1 MLAKTYQSAMNML
14 ARREHS
20 VFELTRKLQ
29 QKDFPSE
36 LIQEVIER
44 LVADNLLNDERY
56 AEAYVRMRSA
66 RGFGLQRIRMEMKE
80 RGIASELI
88 SDAIEQSEI
97 DWNALALEVRNQKF
111 GEQPAEEFSLRAKQM
126 KFLQY
131 RGFSHA
137 QINAAVT
144 GLDD

>member
-1 MLAKTYQSAMNML
+1 MLAKTYQSAMNIL

-29 QKDFPSE
+29 QKDYPSDMVS
-36 LIQEVIER
+36 EVIER
-44 LVADNLLNDERY
+44 LVADNLLSDERF

-66 RGFGLQRIRMEMKE
+66 RGFGLKRIRLEMKE
-80 RGIASELI
+80 RGVASELI
-88 SDAIEQSEI
+88 SEAIEQTDV
-97 DWNALALEVRNQKF
+97 DWFALARDVRDRKF
-111 GEQPAEEFSLRAKQM
+111 GEQYPQDFALRAKQM

-131 RGFSHA
+131 RGFSHE
-137 QINAAVT
+137 QITAAVT

>member
-44 LVADNLLNDERY
+44 LVAENLLSDERY

-66 RGFGLQRIRMEMKE
+66 RGYGLQRIRMEMQE
-80 RGIASELI
+80 RGVASELI
-88 SDAIEQSEI
+88 SDAIEQCEV
-97 DWNALALEVRNQKF
+97 DWNALALEVRNKKF
-111 GEQPAEEFSLRAKQM
+111 GEQPPEEYKLRAKQM

>member
-20 VFELTRKLQ
+20 VFELTRKLK

-36 LIQEVIER
+36 LIEEVIER
-44 LVADNLLNDERY
+44 LVADNLLSDEHY

-66 RGFGLQRIRMEMKE
+66 RGYGLQRIRMEMQE
-80 RGIASELI
+80 RGVASELI
-88 SDAIEQSEI
+88 SEAIEKSEV
-97 DWNALALEVRNQKF
+97 DWNALAHEVRNKKF
-111 GEQPAEEFSLRAKQM
+111 GEQRPEEFALRAKQM
-126 KFLQY
+126 EFLQY

>member
-1 MLAKTYQSAMNML
+1 MNML

-36 LIQEVIER
+36 LIDEVVER
-44 LVADNLLNDERY
+44 LVADRLLSDERY
-56 AEAYVRMRSA
+56 AEAYLRMRSA
-66 RGFGLQRIRMEMKE
+66 RGYGLQRIRMEMQE
-80 RGIASELI
+80 RGVASELI
-88 SDAIEQSEI
+88 GDAIEQSEV
-97 DWNALALEVRNQKF
+97 DWFALASEVRSRKF
-111 GEQPAEEFSLRAKQM
+111 GEQCPEDFALRAKQM
-126 KFLQY
+126 RFLQY

-137 QINAAVT
+137 QINAAVA

>member
-36 LIQEVIER
+36 LIQQVIER
-44 LVADNLLNDERY
+44 LVADNLLSDERY

-66 RGFGLQRIRMEMKE
+66 RGYGLQRIRMEMQE
-80 RGIASELI
+80 RGVASELI
-88 SDAIEQSEI
+88 SDALDNSEV
-97 DWNALALEVRNQKF
+97 DWNALAQEVRNKKF
-111 GEQPAEEFSLRAKQM
+111 GEQQPDEYALRAKQM

>member
-20 VFELTRKLQ
+20 VFELTCKLQ

-56 AEAYVRMRSA
+56 AEAYVRIRSA

-80 RGIASELI
+80 RGVASELI

-97 DWNALALEVRNQKF
+97 DWNELALEVKSKKF
-111 GEQPAEEFSLRAKQM
+111 GEQPAEEFTLRAKQM

-137 QINAAVT
+137 QINAAVI

>member
-29 QKDFPSE
+29 QKDFPFE

-44 LVADNLLNDERY
+44 LVADNLLSDERY

-66 RGFGLQRIRMEMKE
+66 RGFGLQRIRMEMNE

-88 SDAIEQSEI
+88 SEAIEQSDV
-97 DWNALALEVRNQKF
+97 DWHALALEVRYKKF
-111 GEQPAEEFSLRAKQM
+111 GEQPAEELALRAKQM

>member
-36 LIQEVIER
+36 LIQQVIER
-44 LVADNLLNDERY
+44 LVADNLLSDERY

-80 RGIASELI
+80 RGVASELI
-88 SDAIEQSEI
+88 SDAIEQSEV
-97 DWNALALEVRNQKF
+97 DWNALALEVRYKKF
-111 GEQPAEEFSLRAKQM
+111 GEQPAEELALRAKQM

>member
-29 QKDFPSE
+29 QKDYPSD
-36 LIQEVIER
+36 LVKQVIER
-44 LVADNLLNDERY
+44 LVADNLLSDERF

-66 RGFGLQRIRMEMKE
+66 RGFGLQRIRLEMKE
-80 RGIASELI
+80 RCVDSELVRE
-88 SDAIEQSEI
+88 AIEQSDV
-97 DWNALALEVRNQKF
+97 DWFALARDVRERKF
-111 GEQPAEEFSLRAKQM
+111 GEQYPQELALRAKQM

>member
-36 LIQEVIER
+36 LINEVIER
-44 LVADNLLNDERY
+44 LVVDNLLSDERY
-56 AEAYVRMRSA
+56 AEAYLRMRSA
-66 RGFGLQRIRMEMKE
+66 RGYGLQRIRMEMQE
-80 RGIASELI
+80 RGVADELI
-88 SDAIEQSEI
+88 SQAIEECDV
-97 DWNALALEVRNQKF
+97 DWIALAHDVRNKKF
-111 GEQPAEEFSLRAKQM
+111 GEQPPAEFALRAKQM

>member
-20 VFELTRKLQ
+20 VFELTRKLE

-36 LIQEVIER
+36 LIKEVIER
-44 LVADNLLNDERY
+44 LIADNLLSDERF

-66 RGFGLQRIRMEMKE
+66 RGFGLQRIRLEMKE
-80 RGIASELI
+80 RGVDSYLIDRAIAE
-88 SDAIEQSEI
+88 SDV
-97 DWNALALEVRNQKF
+97 DWNALASEVRDRKF
-111 GEQPAEEFSLRAKQM
+111 GEQRPEEFSLRAKQM

>member
-1 MLAKTYQSAMNML
+1 MNML

-20 VFELTRKLQ
+20 VFELTCKLQ

-56 AEAYVRMRSA
+56 AEAYVRIRSA

-80 RGIASELI
+80 RGVASELI

-97 DWNALALEVRNQKF
+97 DWNELALEVKSKKF
-111 GEQPAEEFSLRAKQM
+111 GEQPAEEFALRAKQM

-137 QINAAVT
+137 QINAAVI

>member
-1 MLAKTYQSAMNML
+1 ML

-29 QKDFPSE
+29 QKDFSSE
-36 LIQEVIER
+36 LIDEVIER
-44 LVADNLLNDERY
+44 LVADNLLSDERF
-56 AEAYVRMRSA
+56 AEAYLRMRSA
-66 RGFGLQRIRMEMKE
+66 RGFGLQRIRLEMKE
-80 RGIASELI
+80 RGVTSELV
-88 SDAIEQSEI
+88 SAAIEQSDI
-97 DWNALALEVRNQKF
+97 DWFALASDVRERKF
-111 GEQPAEEFSLRAKQM
+111 GEHYPDEFALRAKQM

>member
-29 QKDFPSE
+29 QKDFPHE
-36 LIQEVIER
+36 MVNEVIER
-44 LVADNLLNDERY
+44 LVADNLLSDEHY
-56 AEAYVRMRSA
+56 AEAYVRIRSA
-66 RGFGLQRIRMEMKE
+66 RGFGLQRIRLEMKE
-80 RGIASELI
+80 RGVTSELI
-88 SDAIEQSEI
+88 SDAIEQSDV
-97 DWNALALEVRNQKF
+97 DWFTLASDVRDKKF
-111 GEQPAEEFSLRAKQM
+111 GEQTPQEVALRAKQI

-144 GLDD
+144 GLED

>member
-36 LIQEVIER
+36 LINEVIER
-44 LVADNLLNDERY
+44 LVADRLLSDERF

-66 RGFGLQRIRMEMKE
+66 RGYGLQRISMEMQE
-80 RGIASELI
+80 RGVASELI
-88 SDAIEQSEI
+88 SHAIEQCDV
-97 DWNALALEVRNQKF
+97 DWIALAHDVRNKKF
-111 GEQPAEEFSLRAKQM
+111 GEQQPAEFALRAKQM

-137 QINAAVT
+137 QINAAIT

>member
-1 MLAKTYQSAMNML
+1 MLDKTYQSAMNML

-20 VFELTRKLQ
+20 VFELARKLQ

-36 LIQEVIER
+36 MITEVIEQ
-44 LVADNLLNDERY
+44 LVADNLLSDERY
-56 AEAYVRMRSA
+56 AEAYIRMRSA
-66 RGFGLQRIRMEMKE
+66 RGYGLQRIRMEMQE
-80 RGIASELI
+80 RGVASELI
-88 SDAIEQSEI
+88 SDAIEQSEV
-97 DWNALALEVRNQKF
+97 DWVALALDVRNKKF
-111 GEQPAEEFSLRAKQM
+111 GEQQPEEFSVRAKQM

-144 GLDD
+144 GLED

>member
-20 VFELTRKLQ
+20 VFELTRKLE

-36 LIQEVIER
+36 MIKEVIER
-44 LVADNLLNDERY
+44 LIADNLLSDERF

-66 RGFGLQRIRMEMKE
+66 RGFGLQRIRLEMKE
-80 RGIASELI
+80 RGVDSYLIDRAIAE
-88 SDAIEQSEI
+88 SDV
-97 DWNALALEVRNQKF
+97 DWNALASEVRDRKF
-111 GEQPAEEFSLRAKQM
+111 GEQRPEEFSLRAKQM

>member
-36 LIQEVIER
+36 LISEVIER
-44 LVADNLLNDERY
+44 LVADNLLSDERY

-66 RGFGLQRIRMEMKE
+66 RGYGLQRIRMEIQE
-80 RGIASELI
+80 RGVASELI
-88 SDAIEQSEI
+88 SDAIAQCEI
-97 DWNALALEVRNQKF
+97 DWHALALEVRNKKF
-111 GEQPAEEFSLRAKQM
+111 GEQQPADFALRTKQM
-126 KFLQY
+126 KFLEY

-137 QINAAVT
+137 QINAVVT
-144 GLDD
+144 GLDN

>member
-36 LIQEVIER
+36 LITEVIAR
-44 LVADNLLNDERY
+44 LVADNLLSDERF
-56 AEAYVRMRSA
+56 AEAYLRMRSA
-66 RGFGLQRIRMEMKE
+66 KGYGLQRIRLEMKE
-80 RGIASELI
+80 RGVASELI
-88 SDAIEQSEI
+88 GDAIEQSDI
-97 DWNALALEVRNQKF
+97 DWYALASDVRDRKF
-111 GEQPAEEFSLRAKQM
+111 GEQPPEEFALRARQM

>member
-36 LIQEVIER
+36 LITEVIER
-44 LVADNLLNDERY
+44 LVADNLLSDECF
-56 AEAYVRMRSA
+56 AEAYLRMRSA
-66 RGFGLQRIRMEMKE
+66 RGFGLQRIRLEMKE
-80 RGIASELI
+80 RGVASELI
-88 SDAIEQSEI
+88 GDAIEQSDI
-97 DWNALALEVRNQKF
+97 DWFALASDVRDRKF
-111 GEQPAEEFSLRAKQM
+111 GEQYPQEFSLRARQM

>member
-36 LIQEVIER
+36 MITEVIEQ
-44 LVADNLLNDERY
+44 LVADNLLSDERY
-56 AEAYVRMRSA
+56 AEAYIRMRSA
-66 RGFGLQRIRMEMKE
+66 RGYGLQRIKMEMQE
-80 RGIASELI
+80 RGVASELI
-88 SDAIEQSEI
+88 SDAIEQSEV
-97 DWNALALEVRNQKF
+97 DWVALALDVRSKKF
-111 GEQPAEEFSLRAKQM
+111 GEQQPEEFSLRAKQM

-144 GLDD
+144 GLED

>member
-1 MLAKTYQSAMNML
+1 MLEKIYQSAMNML

-36 LIQEVIER
+36 MVTEVVER
-44 LVADNLLNDERY
+44 LVADNLLSDERF
-56 AEAYVRMRSA
+56 AEAYLRMRSA
-66 RGFGLQRIRMEMKE
+66 RGFGLQRIRLEMKE

-88 SDAIEQSEI
+88 SDAIEQSDV
-97 DWNALALEVRNQKF
+97 DWYALANDVRGRKF
-111 GEQPAEEFSLRAKQM
+111 GEQYPQEFALRAKQM

-131 RGFSHA
+131 RGFSHE